1 MIFLPSD
8 VQSIPFFPLF
18 YIIVSF
24 YWDTCNFMFYLD
36 CNIILLFFIVVTS
49 CNMSLIVDIKKN
61 DFPSVEWYIC
71 SLENMS
77 SVDLVLFINLDFTFK
92 ICLSFDIFF
101 LMQSTMYILITVC
114 QGLNQCHNVIVEYL
128 LFKSVNNF
136 LLTYIFQCNLL
147 LEACLLTY
155 RSLKNWL

>member
-36 CNIILLFFIVVTS
+36 CNIILLFFMVVTS
-49 CNMSLIVDIKKN
+49 CNELNCRYQEKW
-61 DFPSVEWYIC
+61 FPFSWMIC

-114 QGLNQCHNVIVEYL
+114 QGLNQCHNVLVEYL

-147 LEACLLTY
+147 LEACLLKY

>member
-1 MIFLPSD
+1 MCEPVYLSGSPYYVIFLPSD

-49 CNMSLIVDIKKN
+49 CNELNCRYQEKW
-61 DFPSVEWYIC
+61 FPFSWMIC

-101 LMQSTMYILITVC
+101 FNAIYHV
-114 QGLNQCHNVIVEYL
+114 YL
-128 LFKSVNNF
+128 DYSLPRLKPVS
-136 LLTYIFQCNLL
+136 QCN
-147 LEACLLTY
+147 
-155 RSLKNWL
+155 SGIFVI